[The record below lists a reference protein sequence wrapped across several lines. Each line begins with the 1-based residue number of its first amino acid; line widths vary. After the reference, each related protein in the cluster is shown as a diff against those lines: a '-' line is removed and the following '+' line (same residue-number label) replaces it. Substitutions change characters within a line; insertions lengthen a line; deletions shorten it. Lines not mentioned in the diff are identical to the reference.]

1 MRGRKATQTCLAMA
15 SSFDAQTVQALLQA
29 GDAHSAVRHILDWHQ
44 QASASVDS
52 LYHLAVAYR
61 YCNQASDA
69 FATITQLH
77 ELAPRFGRG
86 YQEAGY
92 IHLALRQPEQALRAF
107 NRAVVLNDSLL
118 ASWRMVI
125 KLCTRPEHTD
135 LRKQA
140 LLQSE
145 KLAALPPALLSVR
158 NATAEGKLRK
168 AEEICRHFLR
178 QNPTHVEGMRL
189 LADLGVRSEVLDD
202 AEFLLE
208 SALSFEPHNRFARF
222 DYMNV
227 LYRRQKYAQ
236 ALGEAEHLLNLE
248 PENAQYQTGYANQCV
263 AIGRFD
269 EALEIYDKIL
279 QRFPESAP
287 IHLLRGHA
295 LKTVGRTAQAIDAY
309 RRTYAANPMS
319 GDAFWS
325 LANLKTFRFTPD
337 EVAAMQEQESSVE
350 LEVDDR
356 VHFCFALGKHFE
368 DVRDYA
374 TSFDYYNRGN
384 ELRRRQL
391 GFSASLLSSRL
402 RLQKEVM
409 TADLFSRYAGSGC
422 QADDPIFIVGLP
434 RAGSTLL
441 EQILAS
447 HSQVDGTQELPN
459 IGALAYKL
467 DGRRAIDDDPKYPY
481 CLQDIDR
488 EELQKFGE
496 QFLAD
501 TRIHRGN
508 APFFIDKM
516 PNNFRHIGL
525 IHLILPNARIIDA
538 RREPMSCCFSG
549 FKQLFSSGQ
558 EFTYGLE
565 QIGQYYND
573 YLDLMDHWNSVLPG
587 KVLRVQHEDVVAD
600 LEKQVRRLLQFCGL
614 PFEQACVDFH
624 NTERSVRTPSS
635 EQVRQPIFTTGLE
648 AHKPFEPW
656 LAPLQQVLAQR
667 NAT

>member
-1 MRGRKATQTCLAMA
+1 MADSFNAT
-15 SSFDAQTVQALLQA
+15 SVQSLLQA
-29 GDAHSAVRHILDWHQ
+29 GDAQGAVKLILEYHGDE
-44 QASASVDS
+44 SPNVDS

-61 YCNQASDA
+61 YSDDSNQAL
-69 FATITQLH
+69 ATIKQLH

-86 YQEAGY
+86 HQEAGY
-92 IHLALRQPEQALRAF
+92 IHLALGQPEQALQAF
-107 NRAVVLNDSLL
+107 NRAVSLNDSLL
-118 ASWRMVI
+118 ASWRSII
-125 KLCTRPEHTD
+125 KLCVRPEHAE

-145 KLAALPPALLSVR
+145 RLAALPPALLSVR
-158 NATAEGKLRK
+158 NATAEGKLHK

-178 QNPTHVEGMRL
+178 QNPTHIEGMRL

-208 SALSFEPHNRFARF
+208 SALNFEPDNRFARF

-227 LYRRQKYAQ
+227 LYRRQKYEQ
-236 ALGEAEHLLNLE
+236 ALGEAERLLQLE
-248 PENAQYQTGYANQCV
+248 PDNAQYQTGYANQCV
-263 AIGRFD
+263 AVGRFD
-269 EALEIYDKIL
+269 EALNIYNQVL
-279 QRFPESAP
+279 ERFPKTAP
-287 IHLLRGHA
+287 LHLLRGHA
-295 LKTVGRTAQAIDAY
+295 LKTVGRTDEAIDAY
-309 RRTYAANPMS
+309 RQTYLTNPNC
-319 GDAFWS
+319 GDAYWS
-325 LANLKTFRFTPD
+325 LANLKTFRFDND
-337 EVAAMQEQESSVE
+337 EVDAMQSRESSID

-368 DVRDYA
+368 DQKDYA
-374 TSFDYYNRGN
+374 TSFGYYDRGN
-384 ELRRRQL
+384 ELRQKQL
-391 GFSASLLSSRL
+391 GFSAKLLSSRL
-402 RLQKEVM
+402 ALQTKVM
-409 TADLFSRYAGSGC
+409 TSTLFAKYAGSGC
-422 QADDPIFIVGLP
+422 QDADPIFIVGLP

-467 DGRRAIDDDPKYPY
+467 DGRRAIADEPTYPY
-481 CLQDIDR
+481 CLEDIDQK
-488 EELQKFGE
+488 ELQKFGE
-496 QFLAD
+496 QFLED

-508 APFFIDKM
+508 APYFIDKM

-525 IHLILPNARIIDA
+525 IHMILPNARIIDA

-573 YLDLMDHWNSVLPG
+573 YLDLMAHWDDVLPG
-587 KVLRVQHEDVVAD
+587 KILRVQHEDVVAD
-600 LEKQVRRLLQFCGL
+600 LEGQVRRMLDYCGL
-614 PFEQACVDFH
+614 PFEQACVEFH

-635 EQVRQPIFTTGLE
+635 EQVRQPIFTTSLA
-648 AHKPFEPW
+648 AHEPYDPW
-656 LAPLQQVLAQR
+656 LSPLKDMLAQR
-667 NAT
+667 KDRR